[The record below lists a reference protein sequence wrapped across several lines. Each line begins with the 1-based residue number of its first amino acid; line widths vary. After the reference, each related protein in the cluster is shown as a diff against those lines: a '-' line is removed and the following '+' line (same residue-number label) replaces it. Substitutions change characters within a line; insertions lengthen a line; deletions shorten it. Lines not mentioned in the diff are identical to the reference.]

1 MNHCILFNWPQACVA
16 STYGRGDMCHWW
28 SDEEQLAAN
37 ATRWCT
43 VGGTVEE
50 TPAHAMLS
58 DSPLLVE
65 CRCHRHTVVPGANP
79 ATDPVGAPPPPTT
92 RLGGSC
98 LLLLVLVLDRTSRG
112 PGTRDGMECG
122 GGRPRRGDGRQ
133 AGAADIFPWGFF
145 FCTFGHDRERRARA
159 EWTGHFLVLLG
170 FYRSGPSTAGPSNT
184 VEWYEWARK

>member
-1 MNHCILFNWPQACVA
+1 M
-16 STYGRGDMCHWW
+16 
-28 SDEEQLAAN
+28 
-37 ATRWCT
+37 
-43 VGGTVEE
+43 EE

-145 FCTFGHDRERRARA
+145 FFCTFGHDRERRARA

-184 VEWYEWARK
+184 VE